1 MQKQELRLMAKL
13 DVPRPVRLKENRQ
26 VEASAEDNHFRPHH
40 RPDPVNAVTR
50 KPRGDGQA
58 AIVSMIA

>member
-1 MQKQELRLMAKL
+1 MAKL
-13 DVPRPVRLKENRQ
+13 DVPRPVRLKKNRQ